1 MCPNDV
7 LTKQFLQGVLSVSWE
22 ISANKE
28 VNNMYFQKVVWKGL
42 FKINLLKNLRIVLIQ
57 HSISSNL

>member
-28 VNNMYFQKVVWKGL
+28 VKGSLKGTFSQKIKSIKK
-42 FKINLLKNLRIVLIQ
+42 FKNRFDTALYK
-57 HSISSNL
+57 